1 MMRRLFVV
9 ALAAL
14 LLAIPSSSQEKKREP
29 DPLMVAKLKESQSL
43 LAALALGDF
52 DKIQKSAESLH
63 KLSEEAQFKK
73 ARQTPEYELYAN
85 SFQRSAKLISDK
97 AKAKNL
103 DGATLAY
110 MDLTL
115 TCVRCHQYTR
125 ENRIGYVPPAKGDG
139 LGR

>member
-1 MMRRLFVV
+1 MRRLLVV
-9 ALAAL
+9 AVAGL
-14 LLAIPSSSQEKKREP
+14 LLAIPSSSQEKKRDP

-43 LAALALGDF
+43 LSGLALGDF
-52 DKIQKSAESLH
+52 AKIQKSAEALR
-63 KLSEEAQFKK
+63 KLSEEAQFKR
-73 ARQTPEYELYAN
+73 ALQTPEYDVHAN
-85 SFQRSAKLISDK
+85 AFQRSTDLIIQK

-125 ENRIGYVPPAKGDG
+125 EARIGAAPQSGSDG
-139 LGR
+139 IGR